1 MKVTKKKLKNIIRAY
16 IILEQSDDAQV
27 ELENIVIKVINLL
40 EKSKITGDGSLISQ
54 IDNQDEFED
63 FIRYIF
69 DEAGLKNKVL
79 GSVAM
84 SIGKDFL
91 ENPDTAATMSKF
103 NF

>member
-1 MKVTKKKLKNIIRAY
+1 MITR
-16 IILEQSDDAQV
+16 Q
-27 ELENIVIKVINLL
+27 ELRRLIFEVLQEEEPEREDIVNRVISLL
-40 EKSKITGDGSLISQ
+40 EKDKITGEGGLVRQ

-63 FIRYIF
+63 LIRYMF
-69 DEAGLKNKVL
+69 NEVGLSNKSL

-91 ENPDTAATMSKF
+91 ENPETAAQMSKY

>member
-1 MKVTKKKLKNIIRAY
+1 MKITKKNLENLIKTCLL
-16 IILEQSDDAQV
+16 LEQAGESQPEIED
-27 ELENIVIKVINLL
+27 IVVRVIDLL
-40 EKSKITGDGSLISQ
+40 EKSKITGDSGLVSQ

-69 DEAGLKNKVL
+69 NEAGLKNKAL

>member
-1 MKVTKKKLKNIIRAY
+1 MTSMITRSNLRKLIFE
-16 IILEQSDDAQV
+16 ILKEEAEEV
-27 ELENIVIKVINLL
+27 EREDIVVRVINLL
-40 EKSKITGDGSLISQ
+40 EKDKVTGDGGLIKQ

-63 FIRYIF
+63 LIRYIF
-69 DEAGLKNKVL
+69 NQVGLSNKAL

-91 ENPDTAATMSKF
+91 ENPDSAAQMSKY